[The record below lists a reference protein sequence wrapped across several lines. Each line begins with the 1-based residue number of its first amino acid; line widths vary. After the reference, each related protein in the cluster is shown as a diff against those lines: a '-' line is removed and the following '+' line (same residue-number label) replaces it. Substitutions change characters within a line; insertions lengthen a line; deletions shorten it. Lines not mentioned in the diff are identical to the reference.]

1 MNTTNMSTGFS
12 PFMLKTGRAPCVI
25 PPCVTRQEDPEEDTD
40 ELERAATLVKK
51 LDMWTLEAKDSLLM
65 VKISQAHH
73 MNTHRGPET
82 VFKVGEKVMLA
93 TGHQRREYLQAKSGQ
108 VAKFMPR
115 FDGPYEVMKS
125 FPETSDY
132 MLELPRSSKV
142 FPTFHSSHL

>member
-1 MNTTNMSTGFS
+1 MGWAKALLKVRFNIMNTTNMSTGFS

-65 VKISQAHH
+65 VKISQAHQ
-73 MNTHRGPET
+73 MNTHRGLET

-93 TGHQRREYLQAKSGQ
+93 TGHQ
-108 VAKFMPR
+108 
-115 FDGPYEVMKS
+115 
-125 FPETSDY
+125 
-132 MLELPRSSKV
+132 
-142 FPTFHSSHL
+142 